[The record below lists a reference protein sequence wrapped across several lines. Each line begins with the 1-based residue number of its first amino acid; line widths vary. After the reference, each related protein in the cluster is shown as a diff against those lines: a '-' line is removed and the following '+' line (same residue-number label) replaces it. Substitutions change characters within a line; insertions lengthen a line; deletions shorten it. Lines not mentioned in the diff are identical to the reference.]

1 MFDENDSIAL
11 IVEDDT
17 KTSDTT
23 KKCVIAKVEDK
34 YYLFSNISLFNGKIA
49 PTFPG
54 GYKYSWV
61 LGDYNFDEI
70 IEALNKED
78 HLSEILGRILD
89 TGAAVDTKEDWLVI
103 DWQIVGSSETK
114 KQKDNTFKNKEK
126 KMPETK
132 KMFGGMNI
140 SDLLKF
146 KMLSEML
153 KDGND
158 ISFEKVAMFNC
169 LSGGS
174 FEISE
179 VLKAKLMSS
188 LMKDD
193 KAIEN
198 LPVEKLMVIQMLE
211 DGEFDAQ
218 KLLEFKLAEKLL
230 AE

>member
-1 MFDENDSIAL
+1 MDTNVHL
-11 IVEDDT
+11 IS
-17 KTSDTT
+17 KTG
-23 KKCVIAKVEDK
+23 E
-34 YYLFSNISLFNGKIA
+34 KIVV
-49 PTFPG
+49 PH
-54 GYKYSWV
+54 K
-61 LGDYNFDEI
+61 DYND
-70 IEALNKED
+70 
-78 HLSEILGRILD
+78 
-89 TGAAVDTKEDWLVI
+89 
-103 DWQIVGSSETK
+103 
-114 KQKDNTFKNKEK
+114 
-126 KMPETK
+126 
-132 KMFGGMNI
+132 
-140 SDLLKF
+140 
-146 KMLSEML
+146 SEML